1 MVKRKSKVQ
10 ASQKPT
16 VELLSEDEWMARR
29 NTYMQRLADLRT
41 SVAFIDGKLY
51 SFFVKKI

>member
-10 ASQKPT
+10 ALHKPT

-41 SVAFIDGKLY
+41 SVAFIDGNLY
-51 SFFVKKI
+51 YFFVKM